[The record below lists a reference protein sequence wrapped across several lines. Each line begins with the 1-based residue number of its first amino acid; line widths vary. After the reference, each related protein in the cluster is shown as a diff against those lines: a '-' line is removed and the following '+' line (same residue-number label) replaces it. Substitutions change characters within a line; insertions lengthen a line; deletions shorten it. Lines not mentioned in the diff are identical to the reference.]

1 MCLPATPRQRWG
13 LQQGG
18 DVAYLDLG
26 EAIIVLPGRVD
37 DLRSELIA
45 QITDA
50 DWELARQGFGD
61 SDLANE

>member
-1 MCLPATPRQRWG
+1 M
-13 LQQGG
+13 
-18 DVAYLDLG
+18 
-26 EAIIVLPGRVD
+26 LPGRVD